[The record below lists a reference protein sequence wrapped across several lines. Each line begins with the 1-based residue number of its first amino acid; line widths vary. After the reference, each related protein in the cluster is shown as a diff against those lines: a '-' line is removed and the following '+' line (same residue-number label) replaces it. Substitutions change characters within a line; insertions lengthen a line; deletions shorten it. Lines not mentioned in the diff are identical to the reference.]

1 MDVSLLIRLIDQVSA
16 PAKKVGE
23 ALNGIGDR
31 AGGLAQEFRSG
42 FGQAVRQGFSVDNI
56 ETATKNAEAAIGRAR
71 GRLMGAFGQMMALA
85 APVIQSGRFDQSIRG
100 LDKVLDVTTQRL
112 AELRRFALD
121 TSALVP
127 IAARDLVEL
136 MSEAAQAGVPETELE
151 AFSLYVAKAAVAFDM
166 AGAVI
171 GERFAKLRNVYKLNQ
186 DGVEDLGDATNHLSN
201 NMAAKA
207 SEITDFANR
216 AAGAAAIFKLT
227 ATEISAVGTA
237 MIAAGI
243 VPETAAR
250 GFTALATRLLSGGKD
265 IEGAFKAIGMNRKQ
279 FMKMLDEDAPGAL
292 QHLFTTMAKSEKGM
306 QALIDLVG
314 RDFADD
320 FAKFL
325 GNPEL
330 LAQAFELV
338 ADKTAYAGSA
348 TDEAAKQAAGAVKKW
363 ELFQN
368 KIARTAVVIGDQLL
382 PPLMEALDQV
392 GALVDRLADLA
403 QANPEMASAAV
414 TAIAALMGLSV
425 ASRLLAYG
433 FALVRLPLIHLVGAF
448 FKFDQAGRNVATGWR
463 ILSGVGRMLGGTFG
477 ILRAIAMAAAGGIAG
492 ISAPVWAAA
501 AAIGAAG
508 LVVWKYWDSISSFA
522 SGFAGVFGN
531 LIGSAVSGAIG
542 WIDSL
547 IGKIAELIGID
558 AGQFEAFKAAVWGGI
573 ATAFDFSGLID
584 GAKALL
590 SDFWSWLGGIFSAE
604 QLTDNEKAEMHAAGA
619 ALAQSLIDGLLQYLS
634 DGWAAVEGWLSG
646 KIAGLREAF
655 TFEWPSWLTGGEDAA
670 TAGAARRSAMIRDT
684 ASMKNED
691 GGAMAG
697 FLSGMDLTGEARD
710 AGTQL
715 GATAADAIAA
725 DAARAGSIL
734 GRAAAAEIARAAV
747 KVNVG
752 GGSALAG
759 SLDRAASGALHDGVD

>member
-31 AGGLAQEFRSG
+31 AGELAQEFRSG
-42 FGQAVRQGFSVDNI
+42 FGQAIRQGFSVENI
-56 ETATKNAEAAIGRAR
+56 ETATKNAEVAIGRAR

-100 LDKVLDVTTQRL
+100 LDKVLDVTIERL

-151 AFSLYVAKAAVAFDM
+151 AFSLYVARAAVAFDM
-166 AGAVI
+166 AGAEI
-171 GERFAKLRNVYKLNQ
+171 GERFAKLRNVYRLNQ
-186 DGVEDLGDATNHLSN
+186 EGVEDLGDATNHLSN

-250 GFTALATRLLSGGKD
+250 GFTALATRILSGGKD
-265 IEGAFKAIGMNRKQ
+265 IERAFKAIGMNRKQ
-279 FMKMLDEDAPGAL
+279 FMKMLDEDAPAAL

-338 ADKTAYAGSA
+338 ADKAAYAGSA
-348 TDEAAKQAAGAVKKW
+348 TDEAAKQAAGAVKRW

-368 KIARTAVVIGDQLL
+368 KMTRIAVVIGDQLL
-382 PPLMEALDQV
+382 PPLIEALDSV
-392 GALVDRLADLA
+392 GALVDRLAELA
-403 QANPEMASAAV
+403 QANPEIASTAV

-433 FALVRLPLIHLVGAF
+433 VALVRLPLIHLVGAF
-448 FKFDQAGRNVATGWR
+448 LKFDEAGRNVATGWR
-463 ILSGVGRMLGGTFG
+463 VLSAIGRMLGGTF
-477 ILRAIAMAAAGGIAG
+477 
-492 ISAPVWAAA
+492 S
-501 AAIGAAG
+501 
-508 LVVWKYWDSISSFA
+508 
-522 SGFAGVFGN
+522 
-531 LIGSAVSGAIG
+531 
-542 WIDSL
+542 
-547 IGKIAELIGID
+547 
-558 AGQFEAFKAAVWGGI
+558 
-573 ATAFDFSGLID
+573 
-584 GAKALL
+584 
-590 SDFWSWLGGIFSAE
+590 
-604 QLTDNEKAEMHAAGA
+604 
-619 ALAQSLIDGLLQYLS
+619 
-634 DGWAAVEGWLSG
+634 
-646 KIAGLREAF
+646 
-655 TFEWPSWLTGGEDAA
+655 
-670 TAGAARRSAMIRDT
+670 
-684 ASMKNED
+684 
-691 GGAMAG
+691 
-697 FLSGMDLTGEARD
+697 
-710 AGTQL
+710 
-715 GATAADAIAA
+715 
-725 DAARAGSIL
+725 
-734 GRAAAAEIARAAV
+734 
-747 KVNVG
+747 
-752 GGSALAG
+752 
-759 SLDRAASGALHDGVD
+759 